1 MVKLDVMESGDK
13 KNTLEN
19 PGGAQI
25 MTDLGGEKAGLP
37 FYAIVDEN
45 GKKLAD
51 ANAMPGNQNIGYP
64 ATPEEITAFEGILKK
79 GAPKMK
85 AADRNGLIAYLK
97 KVAPP
102 PPAPRQEC

>member
-25 MTDLGGEKAGLP
+25 MAELGGEKSGLP

-45 GKKLAD
+45 GKKVAD
-51 ANAMPGNQNIGYP
+51 ANAMPRDQNIGYP
-64 ATPEEITAFEGILKK
+64 ATSEEIAAFEGILKK

-85 AADRNGLIAYLK
+85 ASDRAGLIAYLK

-102 PPAPRQEC
+102 PPTPR

>member
-1 MVKLDVMESGDK
+1 MVKLDVKESGDK

-19 PGGAQI
+19 PGGMQI
-25 MTDLGGEKAGLP
+25 MTDLGGEKSGLP

-51 ANAMPGNQNIGYP
+51 ANAMPGNKNIGYP
-64 ATPEEITAFEGILKK
+64 NEPEEIVAFEGILKK

-85 AADRNGLIAYLK
+85 PADREGLVAYLK
-97 KVAPP
+97 RVATPP
-102 PPAPRQEC
+102 QAARQ